1 MRSDL
6 PAAPAF
12 AGVLPPPARRARRAG
27 ATDARGAETGR
38 REPASERGAVPA
50 AGALVE
56 VLVRH
61 RAMLVQVARGVLGCA
76 SRAEDVVHDVC
87 VRLVDFPNQDAIRQP
102 LAYVTRMVR
111 NASIDACRR
120 QSLETTWFADQAEA
134 PALEAASPAPTP
146 EAAVLTRDALRRVQH
161 ALAAIPARSRTAF
174 EMVRLRE
181 ETLEATA
188 NALDVSQT
196 LVHFMVRDVTRHCAE
211 SLDALDRGAVPP
223 AFAAAPRRR

>member
-1 MRSDL
+1 MDAMDL
-6 PAAPAF
+6 DGAAA
-12 AGVLPPPARRARRAG
+12 ARGVPAREPG
-27 ATDARGAETGR
+27 AASAVPWQRG
-38 REPASERGAVPA
+38 GAQPA

-87 VRLVDFPNQDAIRQP
+87 VRLVDFLNQDAIRQP

-111 NASIDACRR
+111 NASIDVCRR

-134 PALEAASPAPTP
+134 PELEVASPAPTP

-211 SLDALDRGAVPP
+211 SLAALDRGAAPP